1 MAQPGRD
8 SVPPTLMGERGRVQL
23 LAAGTPLWQVLIH
36 ERDEAAV
43 VVAFQQVHQLVDDD
57 VLQALHRLL
66 GQLQVDPD
74 SARRRVAATPLGPH
88 AFDAPSGR
96 SHMK

>member
-1 MAQPGRD
+1 M
-8 SVPPTLMGERGRVQL
+8 VPLMQVRQL
-23 LAAGTPLWQVLIH
+23 MH
-36 ERDEAAV
+36 Y
-43 VVAFQQVHQLVDDD
+43 D
-57 VLQALHRLL
+57 VLKAQLWLL